1 MVRCDAAD
9 LSTCS
14 MEPAGAAERVHLV
27 GQDSCFV
34 TAPRLADTSRQEVP
48 VLRFLSI
55 FLYTSSGLEGFS
67 EYLRI

>member
-1 MVRCDAAD
+1 MFSFQGQGTHCGDVKMVRRDAAD
-9 LSTCS
+9 LSMCS

-34 TAPRLADTSRQEVP
+34 TAPRLADTPRQEVP

-55 FLYTSSGLEGFS
+55 FL
-67 EYLRI
+67 